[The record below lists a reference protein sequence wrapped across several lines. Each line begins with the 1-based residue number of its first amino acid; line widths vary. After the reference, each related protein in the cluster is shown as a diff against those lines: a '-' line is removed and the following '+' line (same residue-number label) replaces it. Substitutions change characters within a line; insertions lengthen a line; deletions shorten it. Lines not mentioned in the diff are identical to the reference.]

1 MAILWTPDQ
10 ILFLTGIALA
20 IAILIGGEFLETRRE
35 RPRLPIRA
43 GAVPTRLG
51 TADVERVLRSL
62 PRASREAWQVHR
74 LTALD

>member
-1 MAILWTPDQ
+1 MAVLWTPDQ

-35 RPRLPIRA
+35 RPRLPIRTDV
-43 GAVPTRLG
+43 VPTPLG
-51 TADVERVLRSL
+51 TGEVARVLRSL
-62 PRASREAWQVHR
+62 PHASREAWQVHR